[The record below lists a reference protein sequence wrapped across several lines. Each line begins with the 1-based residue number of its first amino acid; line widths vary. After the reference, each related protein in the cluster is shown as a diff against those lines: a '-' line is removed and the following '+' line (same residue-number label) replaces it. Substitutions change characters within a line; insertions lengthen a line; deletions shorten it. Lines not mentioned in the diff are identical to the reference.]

1 MLFCDPYHKSPEGGQ
16 SGYCGELDG
25 CWCGREYWEGEVG
38 SAYNIGQTRTQP
50 KSGMEI
56 KKHAL
61 ELIIH
66 WGPVGRVEMRAR
78 GTLKVLQLIHPI
90 RKRNGTDRASV
101 PSTSF
106 FCGF

>member
-25 CWCGREYWEGEVG
+25 CWCGREYWEGVGGLEVG
-38 SAYNIGQTRTQP
+38 SAYNIDAYAAQVRDGD
-50 KSGMEI
+50 

-66 WGPVGRVEMRAR
+66 WG
-78 GTLKVLQLIHPI
+78 L
-90 RKRNGTDRASV
+90 
-101 PSTSF
+101 
-106 FCGF
+106 